1 MDILFVHNGLT
12 RFARI
17 DRDLLAERWRV
28 TEWHQR
34 GRMVNVPAL
43 VRAIRQS
50 DVVFGWFASW
60 HTFLPGLLAA
70 RLRRPFVLVVGG
82 YDVADLPDIGYGHQ
96 RRRAVSRRL
105 VSRSTAAAA
114 AVVSPFSQFSTAE
127 ALQNMGVRKDRVRM
141 IYLGVPD
148 FASDVVSARAPMALT
163 VGGVDKSNMR
173 RKGHLA
179 FVRAASHLPDVPF
192 VLAGE
197 WLDGAIDRL
206 REAST
211 PNVTFTGRLTRGQ
224 LEDQYRR
231 ASVYVQAS
239 QHEGF
244 GFAVAEAMLG
254 GAIPVV
260 SRVGALP
267 EVAGDTGVQVTS
279 TDPADLAAAISRA
292 LQLGASSRQAA
303 RNRILESFPI
313 SRRRDQLYDLIES
326 AADTTRA
333 GVGRRR

>member
-12 RFARI
+12 RFAKI
-17 DRDLLAERWRV
+17 DRDILAERWKV

-34 GRMVNVPAL
+34 GRLVNVPAL
-43 VRAIRQS
+43 FRAIRQS

-60 HTFLPGLLAA
+60 HTFWPAILAA
-70 RLRRPFVLVVGG
+70 RLGRPFVLVVGG

-105 VSRSTAAAA
+105 VSRSTAASAT
-114 AVVSPFSQFSTAE
+114 VVSTFSRFSTAE
-127 ALQNMGVRKDRVRM
+127 ALENMGVPRNKVRM

-148 FASDVVSARAPMALT
+148 FASDVVTERRPMALT
-163 VGGVDKSNMR
+163 VGRVDESNMR

-179 FVRAASHLPDVPF
+179 FVRAAAHLPDVPF

-197 WLDGAIDRL
+197 WLDGAIDKL
-206 REAST
+206 RMAST
-211 PNVTFTGRLTRGQ
+211 PNVTFTGRLTRPQ

-239 QHEGF
+239 EHEGF

-267 EVAGDTGVQVTS
+267 EVVGDAGIQVES
-279 TDPADLAAAISRA
+279 TDPADLAAAISGA
-292 LQLGASSRQAA
+292 LRLGAPARQAA
-303 RNRILESFPI
+303 RNRILQTFSL
-313 SRRRDQLYDLIES
+313 SRRRDQLYDLVES
-326 AADTTRA
+326 TVATTRA
-333 GVGRRR
+333 GVDRRR